1 MDVWTDSVIVVSGV
15 VVVASSEEVVGRDGA
30 AEVELSHRESRGSG
44 GSNRM
49 LLPSTSSANRSYGHQ
64 IRVVQGQTLNQ
75 TKAIIKVRFF
85 CSVSGKTITKIYT
98 LEDIFLIFEKKFQFE
113 FKENF
118 RNTHKKCIINSS
130 NEKTNI

>member
-1 MDVWTDSVIVVSGV
+1 MDVGTDSVVVVRGV

-49 LLPSTSSANRSYGHQ
+49 LLPSSSSANQGFGNQ
-64 IRVVQGQTLNQ
+64 IRVVQGQPLNQ

-85 CSVSGKTITKIYT
+85 WCVSGKTITKIYT
-98 LEDIFLIFEKKFQFE
+98 LEDIFLIFEK
-113 FKENF
+113 NS
-118 RNTHKKCIINSS
+118 NLNLKKILEIHTRSA
-130 NEKTNI
+130 